1 MSRINGNYG
10 REGLEGFQDSEET
23 GRAGRVENQRPTRPK
38 VFNPN
43 LVNEENVDSSVKMGY
58 HIGKQ

>member
-23 GRAGRVENQRPTRPK
+23 GRTGRVENQRHTRPK

-58 HIGKQ
+58 QIGKQ